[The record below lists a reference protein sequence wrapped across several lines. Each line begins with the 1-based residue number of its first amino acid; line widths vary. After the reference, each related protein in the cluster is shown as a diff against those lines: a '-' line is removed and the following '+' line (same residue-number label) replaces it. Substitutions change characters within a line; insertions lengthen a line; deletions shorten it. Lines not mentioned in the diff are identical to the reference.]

1 MCVIGIKKVVMM
13 KSDKSEDEQLYC
25 IYSGKRCVHCN
36 RCDVPSY
43 TIINNIPKSN
53 NWDKLIIAMLIIGII
68 ILVMIL
74 APLMM
79 NESSHLIEKSVNNF
93 DSNPIYMQNY
103 ESQNQYDGSN
113 IQTYNNDPTTY
124 VSSQLPDGY
133 FVNTTGESYNSMGM

>member
-1 MCVIGIKKVVMM
+1 M
-13 KSDKSEDEQLYC
+13 KEDEQYC

-53 NWDKLIIAMLIIGII
+53 NWDSLIIFLLIICII
-68 ILVMIL
+68 ALIIIL

-93 DSNPIYMQNY
+93 DSNPTYLSNY
-103 ESQNQYDGSN
+103 ETRNSYSESSINDYNYNPVTSTSSSQYDSY
-113 IQTYNNDPTTY
+113 I
-124 VSSQLPDGY
+124 
-133 FVNTTGESYNSMGM
+133 VNTTGESYNSMGM

>member
-1 MCVIGIKKVVMM
+1 M
-13 KSDKSEDEQLYC
+13 KEDEQLYC

-74 APLMM
+74 APLIM
-79 NESSHLIEKSVNNF
+79 NEGSHLMKEPIDNSYG
-93 DSNPIYMQNY
+93 NPIQLSNY
-103 ESQNQYDGSN
+103 ESQNSYGGSN

-133 FVNTTGESYNSMGM
+133 FVNTTGESYNSI

>member
-1 MCVIGIKKVVMM
+1 MM
-13 KSDKSEDEQLYC
+13 KSDKLEDEQYC

-74 APLMM
+74 APLIM
-79 NESSHLIEKSVNNF
+79 NESSHLIEKPVNYF
-93 DSNPIYMQNY
+93 DSNPTYLSNY
-103 ESQNQYDGSN
+103 QPRNSYSESSINDYNYNPITSTSN
-113 IQTYNNDPTTY
+113 ELPKEY
-124 VSSQLPDGY
+124 VT
-133 FVNTTGESYNSMGM
+133 NTTGESYRSM

>member
-1 MCVIGIKKVVMM
+1 
-13 KSDKSEDEQLYC
+13 
-25 IYSGKRCVHCN
+25 
-36 RCDVPSY
+36 
-43 TIINNIPKSN
+43 
-53 NWDKLIIAMLIIGII
+53 
-68 ILVMIL
+68 MIL